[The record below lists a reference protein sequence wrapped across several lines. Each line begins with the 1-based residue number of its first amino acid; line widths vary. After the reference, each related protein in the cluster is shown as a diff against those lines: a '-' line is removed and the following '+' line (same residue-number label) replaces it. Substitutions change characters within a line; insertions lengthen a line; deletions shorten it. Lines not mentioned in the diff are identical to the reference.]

1 MTSSQSLNRAK
12 FVSLVAMLISLVA
25 LGTAIFLPALKETGD
40 AFGVERVNDTQFL
53 IGGFFVGLSVG

>member
-25 LGTAIFLPALKETGD
+25 LGTDIILPALKETGD